1 MAGASSTDG
10 RAIFGAKA
18 DAVIQ
23 WWNWKAA
30 MLSVAFRAPIFIA
43 TTYAYGWRSVS
54 LAVLVEAAYRAGT
67 SGMFAGFV
75 QVIRHRRPAWLA
87 ALLIVVAVPGV
98 EVGLDYLLHLGFGT
112 PNLTKGI
119 LLSLAVS
126 VISSLFTW
134 YTMWHGTLL
143 VGEERTN
150 FASDL
155 GKMPGLVLGFVLS
168 HSCGRGNAPTAYSA
182 G

>member
-67 SGMFAGFV
+67 SECSPALSRLSAIGV
-75 QVIRHRRPAWLA
+75 QPGWRP
-87 ALLIVVAVPGV
+87 
-98 EVGLDYLLHLGFGT
+98 
-112 PNLTKGI
+112 
-119 LLSLAVS
+119 
-126 VISSLFTW
+126 
-134 YTMWHGTLL
+134 
-143 VGEERTN
+143 
-150 FASDL
+150 
-155 GKMPGLVLGFVLS
+155 
-168 HSCGRGNAPTAYSA
+168 C
-182 G
+182 